1 MRLICSEYG
10 IDLEIQE
17 NRVNILV
24 VESPNVFS
32 SIIDELICQ
41 MKGEPGTFILSE
53 QDVIKVIS
61 KEAELIVNPFGVDC
75 NEKRVQLKL
84 YQELANE
91 MSESMIEETIHLQG
105 QMISYLDTL
114 LQKAPYPL
122 EYDIEENMTGFLKW
136 CRVGIDNQGET
147 MAERL
152 MNYIKILSCFCNI
165 KIMFFVNLKSY
176 LSQFE
181 LEEIYKCGFYTKIN
195 MILLENVQKEKLE
208 NESICILDKDLCII
222 NVE

>member
-32 SIIDELICQ
+32 SMIDELICQ
-41 MKGEPGTFILSE
+41 VKGEPGKFILSE

-61 KEAELIVNPFGVDC
+61 KETEFIVNPFGVDC
-75 NEKRVQLKL
+75 NEKRIQQKL
-84 YQELANE
+84 YQELSNE
-91 MSESMIEETIHLQG
+91 MNVSMIEETTHLQG
-105 QMISYLDTL
+105 QIISYLDTL

-136 CRVGIDNQGET
+136 CHVGIDNQGET
-147 MAERL
+147 LAERL
-152 MNYIKILSCFCNI
+152 INYIKILNYFCGF
-165 KIMFFVNLKSY
+165 KIIFFVNLKSY

-181 LEEIYKCGFYTKIN
+181 LEEIYKCGFYTKTN
-195 MILLENVQKEKLE
+195 LVLLENIQKEKLE

-222 NVE
+222 NIE